1 MTLVF
6 SGCKKETNDP
16 QEPAKVQ
23 TYQMSIQASK
33 GADNQANGPRRV
45 IGLGTDGETLTA
57 TWQTGDVVTV
67 FNLTRYTGLKGK
79 LTAESDGVNTLLT
92 GTLSG
97 TVEVGDNLQLRYQ
110 TSHKYNPE
118 YKNQNGTLEYISAN
132 CDYATATVTV
142 TAVNDGVI
150 TTDAD
155 ATFQNEQAIFKF
167 TLLNNAN
174 GAELNATELIV
185 NVDGDTYTVT
195 PESATNE
202 MYVAISFEP
211 YSGPRT
217 VTLTATAADGTYT
230 KAVTIEDDVLANGQ
244 YYRITVSMT
253 KQTAPAYKE
262 YGPFSVSPTQKVNFA
277 QGNLKFTRTS
287 TSDAWSTGK
296 FSFMDNQYDYIE
308 TTNVSGDY
316 ANETAI
322 GLFGWATSN
331 SNTPA
336 NTYYYPWETDKTSTS
351 YGSGITTADVNWS
364 DNDNAFA
371 NYDWGKNMGDG
382 WRTLTNDEW
391 KYLFNTTNSS
401 DASFGRQATYR
412 FAKAKLFGTTYG
424 IILFP
429 DNYVHPSGVAAVA
442 GLNATGNTSWNGN
455 MYNATDWKKM
465 EDAGC
470 VFLPAAGFRNGT
482 SMMNVGS
489 CGYYWSSTS
498 YSNTKAYFMYFTEKL
513 VLPPSLYDR
522 YYGFSVRLVKNVE

>member
-1 MTLVF
+1 MKKNVLILSALCLAAMTLVF

-97 TVEVGDNLQLRYQ
+97 TVEVGDKLQLRYQ

-118 YKNQNGTLEYISAN
+118 YKNQNGTLEYISAK

-331 SNTPA
+331 INEPA
-336 NTYYYPWETDKTSTS
+336 NTYYYPWETDDSDNTK
-351 YGSGITTADVNWS
+351 YGSGITTANVNWAT
-364 DNDNAFA
+364 DYA
-371 NYDWGKNMGDG
+371 NYDWGKNMGTG
-382 WRTLTNDEW
+382 WRTLTKDEW
-391 KYLFNTTNSS
+391 EYLFNTRTVNSGTGNGKS
-401 DASFGRQATYR
+401 YTFGQSVN
-412 FAKAKLFGTTYG
+412 GTLGVVLY
-424 IILFP
+424 P
-429 DNYVHPSGVAAVA
+429 DNYTG
-442 GLNATGNTSWNGN
+442 ATYTTGS
-455 MYNATDWKKM
+455 DWSKFENK
-465 EDAGC
+465 GC
-470 VFLPAAGFRNGT
+470 VFLPAAGYRIGT
-482 SMMNVGS
+482 SVYDVGS
-489 CGYYWSSTS
+489 YGGYWSSTS
-498 YSNTKAYFMYFTEKL
+498 YSGASAYGVSFYGSN
-513 VLPPSLYDR
+513 VYPAND
-522 YYGFSVRLVKNVE
+522 YYRSHGFSVRLVKNVE